1 MNNLERLRANGKK
14 VSFFS
19 TIGYMDTLD
28 HCTEA
33 ALRLVRHTLKNPLLL
48 QVQEERKDSMK
59 VTKVRRI

>member
-33 ALRLVRHTLKNPLLL
+33 ALRLVRHTLKN
-48 QVQEERKDSMK
+48 R
-59 VTKVRRI
+59 